1 MTFDTRKSFS
11 DKAQLSKNPQTPDFL
26 VGRDLLVA
34 VEGVIG
40 VGKTS
45 LVRMLKDHWHLGAH
59 YEIFEKNP
67 FLIQGFYEDQK
78 ANAFDT
84 EVFFL
89 LSRLRQHQAFQPLQG
104 VHLVDYLFD
113 KSWIFAQMNLP
124 TGDQELFSQ
133 LYESFKPR
141 TRKPDLVILL
151 QADLETLMR
160 RIYFRDRE
168 FERSLSPNYLEKLS
182 NAYYEYFTQYSEAPV
197 LRIPTTGADF
207 VNDPE
212 DFKAICNVLEERIR
226 GRVQLSLDTPARS
239 ADRVIEGPH
248 A

>member
-11 DKAQLSKNPQTPDFL
+11 DKAQLSKNPQTPEFL
-26 VGRDLLVA
+26 EKRDLLIA

-45 LVRMLKDHWHLGAH
+45 LVRMLKDHWQVGAH
-59 YEIFEKNP
+59 YEVFEKNP
-67 FLIQGFYEDQK
+67 FLTQGFYQDQK
-78 ANAFDT
+78 THAFDT

-89 LSRLRQHQAFQPLQG
+89 LSRIRQHQSMLNQPG
-104 VHLVDYLFD
+104 VQIVDYLFD
-113 KSWIFAQMNLP
+113 KSWIFAQMNLSEE
-124 TGDQELFSQ
+124 DRD
-133 LYESFKPR
+133 LYKTLYQSFVPK

-168 FERSLSPNYLEKLS
+168 FERSLEPSYLEKLN

-197 LRIPTTGADF
+197 LRIPTTGSDF

-212 DFKAICNVLEERIR
+212 DFKRICNHLEERIR
-226 GRVQLSLDTPARS
+226 GRIQLSFTGSNAKVSPEAS
-239 ADRVIEGPH
+239 YV
-248 A
+248 